1 MSCLPYSSHPLLPK
15 PLQLINSIW
24 KNSWEG
30 SWLPALSLAPNKPH
44 TTQMCNTYLLYRI
57 NCFLMVIIEHV
68 FYEVVVK
75 MNESQKSQKVFGKLY
90 NMLYI
95 LIVVIL
101 ILQVIIIPSI
111 AGNQFSGTKNVFPLP
126 PWISLT
132 SSAARPKLTR
142 QQKGTM
148 NYLSE
153 KMRQDSGKN

>member
-1 MSCLPYSSHPLLPK
+1 
-15 PLQLINSIW
+15 
-24 KNSWEG
+24 
-30 SWLPALSLAPNKPH
+30 
-44 TTQMCNTYLLYRI
+44 
-57 NCFLMVIIEHV
+57 
-68 FYEVVVK
+68 

-101 ILQVIIIPSI
+101 ILQVIIIPFI
-111 AGNQFSGTKNVFPLP
+111 AGNLFSGTKNVFSLP
-126 PWISLT
+126 PWISPT